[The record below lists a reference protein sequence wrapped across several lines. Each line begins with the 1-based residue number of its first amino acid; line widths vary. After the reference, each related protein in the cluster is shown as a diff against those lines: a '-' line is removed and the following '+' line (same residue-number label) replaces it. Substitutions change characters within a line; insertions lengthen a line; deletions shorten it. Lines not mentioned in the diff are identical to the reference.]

1 MRIRLTKKQFDKI
14 VDALVQVMIE
24 ETDNIKENIDVNEDG
39 FVDFRE
45 FKLVIKSL
53 IKALKQSIKGFK

>member
-1 MRIRLTKKQFDKI
+1 MRVRLTKKQFDKI

-24 ETDNIKENIDVNEDG
+24 ETDKIKENIDVNEDG

-45 FKLVIKSL
+45 FRLVVKSL

>member
-24 ETDNIKENIDVNEDG
+24 ETDNIKENIDVNKDG

-53 IKALKQSIKGFK
+53 IKALKQSIRGFK

>member
-1 MRIRLTKKQFDKI
+1 MRVRLTKKQFDKI

-24 ETDNIKENIDVNEDG
+24 ETDKIKENIDVNEDG